1 MSVSACTGVPHCLD
15 DPHVSWIDITIAMS
29 TVAVGALLQG
39 SVGFGLAMVSAPVLV
54 LIDPQFVPAPLLV
67 ASLSLTSLTAYR
79 DRAGIDLSGLQWAL
93 MGRVAGTAVGIFAL
107 TRLSGDRFILI
118 FGVLVLISVALSVSG
133 LHLRPNRRTLIGA
146 GTLSGFMGTTSSI
159 GGPPMALVYQHA
171 PGTRLRGT
179 LAGYFIVGV
188 SISLAAL
195 AAIGRLG
202 QDELWLAL
210 LLQPG
215 ILAGFAV
222 SSRAIGRLD
231 EGHTRPAVLTVAGVM
246 ALVVIVREL
255 W

>member
-1 MSVSACTGVPHCLD
+1 M
-15 DPHVSWIDITIAMS
+15 
-29 TVAVGALLQG
+29 
-39 SVGFGLAMVSAPVLV
+39 
-54 LIDPQFVPAPLLV
+54 
-67 ASLSLTSLTAYR
+67 
-79 DRAGIDLSGLQWAL
+79 
-93 MGRVAGTAVGIFAL
+93 
-107 TRLSGDRFILI
+107 
-118 FGVLVLISVALSVSG
+118 LVLISVGLSVSG
-133 LHLRPNRRTLIGA
+133 LHLRPDRRTLIGA

-159 GGPPMALVYQHA
+159 GGPPTALVYQHA

-202 QDELWLAL
+202 QAELWLAL

-222 SSRAIGRLD
+222 SSRAIGRLN
-231 EGHTRPAVLTVAGVM
+231 EGHTRPAVLTVATVM
-246 ALVVIVREL
+246 AIVVIVRAL